1 LLTKNDTSGSP
12 AFCNINTLHVQRKY
26 TAIEV
31 RENNQSSLDRFFFL
45 FHSHVPLWVWFI
57 RPPWLQILIWR
68 SSSAVSDFRWDGCL
82 ERVLRI
88 ILTMWRREQ
97 PVGGA
102 MAQGSQHVKMQ
113 QSASFLSSFFKLGTI
128 SCPGY
133 LKY

>member
-1 LLTKNDTSGSP
+1 MAQGELKWQKCFPTRRRLRRTASP
-12 AFCNINTLHVQRKY
+12 DQQAPCPRTVLGGAHLG
-26 TAIEV
+26 A
-31 RENNQSSLDRFFFL
+31 SLRSKIRHEEAHPRSML
-45 FHSHVPLWVWFI
+45 AVPT
-57 RPPWLQILIWR
+57 ILIWR

-113 QSASFLSSFFKLGTI
+113 QSIARSNQDNTAI
-128 SCPGY
+128 CHITY
-133 LKY
+133 